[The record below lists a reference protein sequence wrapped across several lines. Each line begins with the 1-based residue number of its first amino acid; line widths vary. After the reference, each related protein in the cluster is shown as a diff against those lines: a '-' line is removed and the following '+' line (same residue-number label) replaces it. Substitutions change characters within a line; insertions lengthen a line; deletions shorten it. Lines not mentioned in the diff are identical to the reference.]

1 MPGATLAWDRGA
13 GLRCVFGVD
22 EFRLCYFTAEQTFCL
37 AWHRNRSEVGG
48 VYFNGLFCGRQSKR
62 TYNGVRLGIN
72 LAVEHN
78 RALESGVWELWIT
91 VEPAVHHFSP
101 VDW

>member
-1 MPGATLAWDRGA
+1 MVSIKQTLQTYPHAPLA
-13 GLRCVFGVD
+13 P
-22 EFRLCYFTAEQTFCL
+22 CYYY
-37 AWHRNRSEVGG
+37 RSEVGG

-72 LAVEHN
+72 LAVDHN

>member
-1 MPGATLAWDRGA
+1 M
-13 GLRCVFGVD
+13 
-22 EFRLCYFTAEQTFCL
+22 
-37 AWHRNRSEVGG
+37 
-48 VYFNGLFCGRQSKR
+48 YFNGLFCGRQSKR

-72 LAVEHN
+72 LAVDHN